1 MIVVRRNRTDI
12 TEKLNRVLM
21 TNGISL
27 NDTIGKELVTTSVD
41 SLELEYSSYY
51 EFAKNTRID
60 TADNIFLDSY
70 GLLLDEPRD
79 SASFGYVNDLET
91 VSIFLLN
98 GAGRTISGKN
108 LTSDGKGILIEKGT
122 ILKDKNGSPVLKTLT
137 SVYLTDTRVY
147 VNAVALN
154 PGSFYLPVN
163 GLAGVDLDIRNITNV
178 SPSLVSDFNLMC
190 NNEKEITNGTESA
203 DPNTYRFVLQEKG
216 HSVNLAN
223 LRKLNTLLD
232 NLNLRKMVVDRGNRN
247 STTLVVYIESKNI
260 ELDEI
265 LIEEI
270 RNQIETIFPYA
281 TDIRVRTFIYT
292 TVSANLKI
300 TVNPL
305 FDTPAT
311 REDFKQV
318 FVRELIALE
327 GGVPVN
333 FTNFINNLKRE
344 DSRILGVDFEEL
356 LINNRSLS
364 SNLYQTK
371 KIEKLIAYPSTI
383 SYKI

>member
-1 MIVVRRNRTDI
+1 
-12 TEKLNRVLM
+12 M

-232 NLNLRKMVVDRGNRN
+232 NLNLRKMVVERGNRN

-270 RNQIETIFPYA
+270 KNQIETIFPYA